1 MPKYAV
7 FFTFTGQSVKA
18 LMDKPSDRAGVVR
31 SLAEAAGGRMEC
43 YYLMFGE
50 RDGFAVLELPD
61 STTAAALSLR
71 VASSGGFHHLDTHE
85 LIEAGD
91 LAGILDAASGLSYQ
105 APGT

>member
-18 LMDKPSDRAGVVR
+18 LMDKPSDRAAVVQA
-31 SLAEAAGGRMEC
+31 LAAQAGGSLES

-50 RDGFAVLELPD
+50 RDGFAVVDLPD
-61 STTAAALSLR
+61 SRSAAALSLA
-71 VASSGGFHHLDTHE
+71 VASSGGFQHLDTHE

-91 LAGILDAASGLSYQ
+91 LGGILEAASGLSYQ
-105 APGT
+105 PPGS